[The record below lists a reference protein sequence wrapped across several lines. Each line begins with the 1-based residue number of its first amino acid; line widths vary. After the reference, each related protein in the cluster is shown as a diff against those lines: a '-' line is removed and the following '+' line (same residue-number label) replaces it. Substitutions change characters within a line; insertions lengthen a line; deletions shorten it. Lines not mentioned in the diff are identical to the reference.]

1 MKLKWNPRQAIS
13 HQLKA
18 PYMFFGY
25 GFLVFLVN
33 MRFRL
38 VSWYPLSVYL
48 GLLYGVLLV
57 RADAAF
63 SDPLVEY

>member
-1 MKLKWNPRQAIS
+1 M
-13 HQLKA
+13 
-18 PYMFFGY
+18 
-25 GFLVFLVN
+25 
-33 MRFRL
+33 
-38 VSWYPLSVYL
+38 SWYPLSVYL